1 MKIIIFKTFYIF
13 IFFSIVL
20 TNWDGAFIYKTSLK
34 TKLGTFQAG
43 EKNINIKYLV
53 NDYTPPH
60 AILTSKSIITNSF
73 IKKFYSVEDSVS
85 MLMFPDMSLIHHY
98 KSIKENKKP
107 LKIYNTKLFKDTLVY
122 NKLVN
127 DENKIKYYPRMENP
141 IFDPL
146 GIIFSFINKD
156 IDKNNELQF
165 WSYRKG
171 KTQSIVLQLA
181 GEEIID
187 SPHGEK
193 KCIILSSNLS
203 NNKKN
208 KGDIRIWISSEN
220 DILIPKHTP
229 LKIQTHIKS
238 GILTMTLD
246 SLLYNPKVDLNNINF
261 YPKLFKQLSNNPSE
275 FNE

>member
-1 MKIIIFKTFYIF
+1 MKIIIFKTFCIF
-13 IFFSIVL
+13 IFFSIAL
-20 TNWDGAFIYKTSLK
+20 TNWDGAFTYKTSLK
-34 TKLGTFQAG
+34 TKLGTFEAG

-73 IKKFYSVEDSVS
+73 INKFYSVEDSVS
-85 MLMFPDMSLIHHY
+85 LLMFPDMSLIHHY

-107 LKIYNTKLFKDTLVY
+107 LKIYSTKLFKDTLVY

-127 DENKIKYYPRMENP
+127 DEKKIKYYPRIERP

-156 IDKNNELQF
+156 IDKNNEFQF
-165 WSYRKG
+165 LSYSKG
-171 KTQSIVLQLA
+171 KTRSIVLQLI

-187 SPHGEK
+187 SPHGKK

-208 KGDIRIWISSEN
+208 KGDIKIWVSSEK

-238 GILTMTLD
+238 GILTMILD
-246 SLLYNPKVDLNNINF
+246 SLLYYPEVDLNNINS
-261 YPKLFKQLSNNPSE
+261 YPILFKQLLNNPSE

>member
-1 MKIIIFKTFYIF
+1 MKIIIFKTFCIF
-13 IFFSIVL
+13 IFFSIAL
-20 TNWDGAFIYKTSLK
+20 TNWDGAFTYKTSLK
-34 TKLGTFQAG
+34 TKLGTFEAG

-73 IKKFYSVEDSVS
+73 INKFYSVEDSVS
-85 MLMFPDMSLIHHY
+85 LLMFPDMSLIHHY

-107 LKIYNTKLFKDTLVY
+107 LKIYSTKLFKDTLVY

-127 DENKIKYYPRMENP
+127 DEKKIKYYPRIERP

-156 IDKNNELQF
+156 IDKNNEFQF
-165 WSYRKG
+165 LSYSKG
-171 KTQSIVLQLA
+171 KTRSIVLQLI

-187 SPHGEK
+187 SPHGKK
-193 KCIILSSNLS
+193 KCIILSSNSS

-208 KGDIRIWISSEN
+208 KGDIKIWVSSEK

-238 GILTMTLD
+238 GILTMILD
-246 SLLYNPKVDLNNINF
+246 SLLYYPEVDLNNINS
-261 YPKLFKQLSNNPSE
+261 YPILFKQLLNNPSE

>member
-1 MKIIIFKTFYIF
+1 MKIIIFKIFYIF
-13 IFFSIVL
+13 IFFSIAL
-20 TNWDGAFIYKTSLK
+20 TNWDGAFTYKTSLK
-34 TKLGTFQAG
+34 TKLGTFEAG

-73 IKKFYSVEDSVS
+73 INKFYSVEDSVS
-85 MLMFPDMSLIHHY
+85 LLMFPDMSLIHHY

-107 LKIYNTKLFKDTLVY
+107 LKIYSTKLFKDTLVY

-127 DENKIKYYPRMENP
+127 DEKKIKYYPRIERP

-156 IDKNNELQF
+156 IDKNNEFQF
-165 WSYRKG
+165 LSYSKG
-171 KTQSIVLQLA
+171 KTRSIVLQLI

-187 SPHGEK
+187 SPHGKK
-193 KCIILSSNLS
+193 KCIILSSNSS

-208 KGDIRIWISSEN
+208 KGDIKIWVSSEK

-238 GILTMTLD
+238 GILTMILD
-246 SLLYNPKVDLNNINF
+246 SLLYYPEVDLNNINS
-261 YPKLFKQLSNNPSE
+261 YPILFKQLLNNPSE

>member
-1 MKIIIFKTFYIF
+1 MKIIIFKTFCIF
-13 IFFSIVL
+13 IFFSIAL
-20 TNWDGAFIYKTSLK
+20 TNWDGAFTYKTSLK
-34 TKLGTFQAG
+34 TKLGTFEAG

-73 IKKFYSVEDSVS
+73 INKFYSVEDSVS
-85 MLMFPDMSLIHHY
+85 LLMFPDMSLIHHY

-107 LKIYNTKLFKDTLVY
+107 LKIYSTKLFKDTLVY

-127 DENKIKYYPRMENP
+127 DEKKIKYYPRIERP

-156 IDKNNELQF
+156 IDKNNEFKFL
-165 WSYRKG
+165 SYSKG
-171 KTQSIVLQLA
+171 KTRSIVLQLI

-187 SPHGEK
+187 SPHGKK
-193 KCIILSSNLS
+193 KCIILSSNSS

-208 KGDIRIWISSEN
+208 KGDIKIWVSSEK

-238 GILTMTLD
+238 GILTMILD
-246 SLLYNPKVDLNNINF
+246 SLLYYPEVDLNNINS
-261 YPKLFKQLSNNPSE
+261 YPILFKQLLNNPSE

>member
-1 MKIIIFKTFYIF
+1 MKIIIFKTFCIF
-13 IFFSIVL
+13 IFFSIAL
-20 TNWDGAFIYKTSLK
+20 TNWDGAFTYKTSLK
-34 TKLGTFQAG
+34 TKLGTFEAG

-73 IKKFYSVEDSVS
+73 INKFYSVEDSVS
-85 MLMFPDMSLIHHY
+85 LLMFPDMSLIHHY

-107 LKIYNTKLFKDTLVY
+107 LKIYSTKLFKDTLVY

-127 DENKIKYYPRMENP
+127 DEKKIKYYPRIERP

-156 IDKNNELQF
+156 IDKNNEFQF
-165 WSYRKG
+165 LSYSKG
-171 KTQSIVLQLA
+171 KTRSIVLQLI

-187 SPHGEK
+187 SPHGKK
-193 KCIILSSNLS
+193 KCIILSSNSS

-208 KGDIRIWISSEN
+208 KGDIKIWVSSEN

-238 GILTMTLD
+238 GILTMILD
-246 SLLYNPKVDLNNINF
+246 SLLYYPEVDLNNINS
-261 YPKLFKQLSNNPSE
+261 YPILFKQLLNNPSE

>member
-1 MKIIIFKTFYIF
+1 MKIIIFKTFCIF
-13 IFFSIVL
+13 IFFSIAL
-20 TNWDGAFIYKTSLK
+20 TNWDGAFTYKTSLK
-34 TKLGTFQAG
+34 TKLGTFEAG

-73 IKKFYSVEDSVS
+73 INKFYSVEDSVS
-85 MLMFPDMSLIHHY
+85 LLMFPDMSLIHHY

-107 LKIYNTKLFKDTLVY
+107 LKIYSTKLFKDTLVY

-127 DENKIKYYPRMENP
+127 DEKKIKYYPRIERP

-156 IDKNNELQF
+156 IDKNNEFKFL
-165 WSYRKG
+165 SYSKG
-171 KTQSIVLQLA
+171 KTRSIVLQLI

-187 SPHGEK
+187 SPHGKK
-193 KCIILSSNLS
+193 KCIILSSNSS

-208 KGDIRIWISSEN
+208 KGDIKIWVSSEN

-238 GILTMTLD
+238 GILTMILD
-246 SLLYNPKVDLNNINF
+246 SLLYYPEVDLNNINS
-261 YPKLFKQLSNNPSE
+261 YPILFKQLLNNPSE

>member
-1 MKIIIFKTFYIF
+1 MKIIIFKTFCIF
-13 IFFSIVL
+13 IFFSIAL
-20 TNWDGAFIYKTSLK
+20 TNWDGAFTYKTSLK
-34 TKLGTFQAG
+34 TKLGTFEAG

-73 IKKFYSVEDSVS
+73 INKFYSVEDSVS
-85 MLMFPDMSLIHHY
+85 LLMFPDMSLIHHY
-98 KSIKENKKP
+98 KSIQENKKP
-107 LKIYNTKLFKDTLVY
+107 LKIYSTKLFKDTLVY

-127 DENKIKYYPRMENP
+127 DEKKIKYYPRIERP

-156 IDKNNELQF
+156 IDKNNEFQF
-165 WSYRKG
+165 LSYSKG
-171 KTQSIVLQLA
+171 KTRSIVLQLI

-187 SPHGEK
+187 SPHGKK
-193 KCIILSSNLS
+193 KCIILSSNSS

-208 KGDIRIWISSEN
+208 KGDIKIWVSSEN

-238 GILTMTLD
+238 GILTMILD
-246 SLLYNPKVDLNNINF
+246 SLLYYPEVDLNNINS
-261 YPKLFKQLSNNPSE
+261 YPILFKQLLNNPSE